1 MVVRHTPG
9 SIIATCC
16 FFMYLYFRMLAVL
29 GVITVLTAVM
39 AGLIFTITI
48 VGGNKLC
55 GIVKYCFI
63 IQLLGLIWYSVYSLC
78 VDDID

>member
-9 SIIATCC
+9 SIIAMCC
-16 FFMYLYFRMLAVL
+16 FFTYLYFRMLAVL

-48 VGGNKLC
+48 VGGNNLR
-55 GIVKYCFI
+55 GI
-63 IQLLGLIWYSVYSLC
+63 IQLLGLIWYSVYSSC

>member
-1 MVVRHTPG
+1 
-9 SIIATCC
+9 
-16 FFMYLYFRMLAVL
+16 MLAVL

-48 VGGNKLC
+48 VGGNNLR
-55 GIVKYCFI
+55 GI
-63 IQLLGLIWYSVYSLC
+63 IQLLGLIWYSVYSSC